1 MATAS
6 RGRVSVV
13 TSAAT
18 QRPGN
23 IEVGWLLAAVGAI
36 LVLVS
41 LFLDWFEPGLTGW
54 TVFEALDLLLAAAS
68 LAVLAV
74 AARSFGFT
82 VVDQRAGVAA
92 AAVAFVVVVS
102 QLINHPPA
110 ATGADVEVGAWL
122 ALAGALLMLLGA
134 LMSRTGVS
142 LAVVLDNSDRRGPAG
157 GQAGGQG
164 SAPDP
169 PATAT
174 SPAPGATEPRTVAMR
189 PEEPR

>member
-1 MATAS
+1 M
-6 RGRVSVV
+6 

-23 IEVGWLLAAVGAI
+23 IEAGWLLAAVGAI

-92 AAVAFVVVVS
+92 ATVAFVVVVS

-110 ATGADVEVGAWL
+110 ATEADLEVGAWI

-134 LMSRTGVS
+134 LISRTGVS
-142 LAVVLDNSDRRGPAG
+142 LAVVLENSDRRGPAG
-157 GQAGGQG
+157 GQAGGHG
-164 SAPDP
+164 SAPGS
-169 PATAT
+169 PAATT
-174 SPAPGATEPRTVAMR
+174 SPTPGVTEPRTVPIP
-189 PEEPR
+189 PEQSR